1 MLFGLHGINIGPY
14 SSPEIM
20 TEVAQAAEAVGF
32 DSVWTGEHIVLPEH
46 GFSMPAETAFL
57 DSLIA
62 LTYVAAS
69 TQTLKLATG
78 VIILPQ
84 RNPLVLAK
92 EIASLDRLSGGRV
105 MAGFGVGYL
114 QPEFQALGATF
125 EDRGARTDEYLEA
138 MQAIWSQEK
147 PAYHRRFVSFED
159 VQAHPRP
166 LQQPTPRIIIGGS
179 SAPVLRR
186 TLKYAHGWYGWG
198 LDLEKIQQII
208 TRFRQ
213 LGQEAERPARLGTL
227 EISVHLSIPV
237 TPEIVEQL
245 KDLSIHRIVLSLPSP
260 ADKKTALNFVE
271 HTGKTLLQES

>member
-1 MLFGLHGINIGPY
+1 MKFELHGINIGPY

-20 TEVAQAAEAVGF
+20 TEVAQVAEASGF

-46 GFSMPAETAFL
+46 EFSMPAETAFL

-69 TQTLKLATG
+69 TRTLKLATG

-92 EIASLDRLSGGRV
+92 EIASLDSLSSGRV

-114 QPEFQALGATF
+114 QPEFQALGASF

-138 MQAIWSQEK
+138 MLAIWSQEK
-147 PAYHRRFVSFED
+147 PAYHGRFVSFKD
-159 VQAHPRP
+159 VQAYPRP
-166 LQQPTPRIIIGGS
+166 LQQPSPPIIIGGF
-179 SAPVLRR
+179 SASALHR

-198 LDLEKIQQII
+198 LDLEKTQQFIS
-208 TRFRQ
+208 RFRQ
-213 LGQEAERPARLGTL
+213 FGQEGERPARLGTL
-227 EISVHLSIPV
+227 EMSVHLSIPV
-237 TPEIVEQL
+237 TPAIVEQL
-245 KDLSIHRIVLSLPSP
+245 TGLGVHRIVLSLPMP
-260 ADKKTALNFVE
+260 ADRKTALHFIE
-271 HTGKTLLQES
+271 RTCKTLLQQG